1 VVNFDGRS
9 PAWWSP
15 TIWAGGADLMFA
27 EAAGWARPIRFARG
41 TGGHA
46 PALEVADQADRHGAR
61 RLVLAHLGRL
71 AIAALDA
78 GHGLPFGEI
87 GVEGG
92 VYTVHADS
100 PAR

>member
-1 VVNFDGRS
+1 
-9 PAWWSP
+9 
-15 TIWAGGADLMFA
+15 MFA
-27 EAAGWARPIRFARG
+27 EAADWTRPIRFAKG

-46 PALEVADQADRHGAR
+46 PALEVADQAARHGVR
-61 RLVLAHLGRL
+61 RLVLALIGRP
-71 AIAALDA
+71 AITALDA

-92 VYTVHADS
+92 GYTVHADR